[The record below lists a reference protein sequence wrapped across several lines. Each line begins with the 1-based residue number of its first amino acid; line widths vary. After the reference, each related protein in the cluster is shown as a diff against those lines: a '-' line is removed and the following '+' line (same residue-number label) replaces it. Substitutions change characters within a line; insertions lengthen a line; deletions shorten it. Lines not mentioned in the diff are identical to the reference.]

1 MSNIPGLSQEVR
13 NLRRPL
19 STNAYYSCSQQ
30 EWDALCRQT
39 LVPASRARATTAL
52 VKKSRAGKIHETA
65 DGEAALARCS
75 ACTQGNNGNGY
86 PCYLSSNGTTKS
98 CAHCAFSNKSKCD
111 AQRAPAAANNPV
123 APPPAV
129 PHPAVALRPPE
140 ALPAVA
146 PPLPAAIHS
155 ALLPPPA
162 VAAQAP
168 YPAFAP
174 PVQQFVPGPAN
185 NVGSAPVAAHQ
196 PLPPHEWTDEDLKI
210 LLTEEEF
217 LELFNS
223 LRRDHE
229 NQRQ

>member
-19 STNAYYSCSQQ
+19 ATNAYYSCSQQ
-30 EWDALCRQT
+30 DWDALCRQT
-39 LVPASRARATTAL
+39 LVPASRPRATAAL

-98 CAHCAFSNKSKCD
+98 CAHCAYSNKSKCD
-111 AQRAPAAANNPV
+111 AQRAPAAAANP
-123 APPPAV
+123 
-129 PHPAVALRPPE
+129 
-140 ALPAVA
+140 A
-146 PPLPAAIHS
+146 PPLPAAIHP
-155 ALLPPPA
+155 ALLPPSA
-162 VAAQAP
+162 VAAQAT

-185 NVGSAPVAAHQ
+185 NVGRAPVAAHQ
-196 PLPPHEWTDEDLKI
+196 PLPPREWTDEDLKN

-217 LELFNS
+217 LELFHS